1 MQLMQLRYFIAIV
14 DKHSFTEAAR
24 ECFVTQP
31 NLSQHMRALEKE
43 LEVPLFV
50 RHGRN
55 FEVTPSGKL
64 LYQRALQIIHE
75 VDNLVVQVQ
84 RVNRNLGSTLRLGLL
99 SSMDKGDLPQVLTEQ
114 VLNRTGL
121 ELELFYGS
129 HDELYDLFGNGS
141 INAFISD
148 ERRLAN
154 AQTLSKVSLYSTKLQ
169 VELPKNLEVAT
180 SGVKPRVEL
189 SALYGMILLIAC
201 EPEHFED
208 ECHALEQLLHFERNF
223 NGSYQ
228 HVPSLSEGRRLL
240 QLQQQQLLQW
250 QQNNGPHSLDPSL
263 TPCALL
269 VDKSLLRGAHETPSK
284 LTRFELLSQG
294 KALKRRLCCYARKNL
309 GLAELD
315 ELCTILLEL
324 GAKQELI
331 GAKKEELS
339 SYHYSDDALYDHH
352 DLENGPEPSFTEH
365 SIPL

>member
-43 LEVPLFV
+43 LQVPLFI
-50 RHGRN
+50 RRGRS
-55 FEVTPSGKL
+55 FEVTPAGKL

-99 SSMDKGDLPQVLTEQ
+99 SSMDRGDLPQILTEQ

-154 AQTLSKVSLYSTKLQ
+154 SQSLRKVSLFSTKLQ
-169 VELPKNLEVAT
+169 VELPKSL
-180 SGVKPRVEL
+180 EL
-189 SALYGMILLIAC
+189 SPEERQKPKLDLGALHGTTLLLAC
-201 EPEHFED
+201 EPEHFDD
-208 ECHALEQLLHFERNF
+208 ECHALEQLLHFEKIG
-223 NGSYQ
+223 GSYQ

-240 QLQQQQLLQW
+240 QQGLEA
-250 QQNNGPHSLDPSL
+250 
-263 TPCALL
+263 ALL
-269 VDKSLLRGAHETPSK
+269 VDKSLLKAAHETPAK
-284 LTRFELLSQG
+284 LTRYELTNQG
-294 KALKRRLCCYARKNL
+294 RPLKRHLCCYARKNL
-309 GLAELD
+309 GMAELD
-315 ELCTILLEL
+315 ELCTIILEL
-324 GAKQELI
+324 GAKQELLI
-331 GAKKEELS
+331 AQREQH
-339 SYHYSDDALYDHH
+339 SYDYEHQEPS
-352 DLENGPEPSFTEH
+352 PEPSFTEH